1 MYIGYKKRNAKLD
14 TLDYNPP
21 SHIADATTPL
31 ANDDFSAITD
41 PKIID
46 EVISYLF
53 DKWNTLDRVIE
64 ARKWHHEHFY
74 SMNYDYGHQAYIDK
88 LVSHRHIASL
98 ALGRA
103 RKRYI
108 TLLYEKEQ
116 WYSWVRHAQDEEE
129 ADREKEQKKI
139 RQEAAL
145 FKRHMKQLETRLA
158 VVREKEQQ
166 KLQDTFLED
175 AYRERM
181 AMKDDSDDEAWDPIE
196 DLEDDKRNRY
206 IDLIKHFLWME
217 VMGDAKEKPAA
228 EASSSNPTKEP
239 AQPEESMAHA
249 KKAKV
254 KKRNRGKGKANTD
267 AKV

>member
-1 MYIGYKKRNAKLD
+1 MYIGYKKRNSRLK
-14 TLDYNPP
+14 TLDNDPP
-21 SHIADATTPL
+21 SYIADTATPL
-31 ANDDFSAITD
+31 ANDDFSSITD

-53 DKWNTLDRVIE
+53 EKWNTLDRVIE
-64 ARKWHHEHFY
+64 ARKWHFY

-88 LVSHRHIASL
+88 LVSHRHIAYL

-129 ADREKEQKKI
+129 VNREKEQKKI

-158 VVREKEQQ
+158 VMREKEQQ
-166 KLQDTFLED
+166 KLQDAFLED
-175 AYRERM
+175 AYRERL
-181 AMKDDSDDEAWDPIE
+181 AMKDDSDD
-196 DLEDDKRNRY
+196 
-206 IDLIKHFLWME
+206 
-217 VMGDAKEKPAA
+217 
-228 EASSSNPTKEP
+228 
-239 AQPEESMAHA
+239 
-249 KKAKV
+249 
-254 KKRNRGKGKANTD
+254 
-267 AKV
+267 